1 MKLLKLLIFVFSFSN
16 SVFALLPTEIK
27 VCDDG
32 DEWPPY
38 AFYERTKG
46 VKSNKIIG
54 YSVDF
59 FDEILKKNKLKATY
73 SLIPWSRCLEGVKKG
88 EYDMALN
95 ATVNPERLE
104 QFLPTEA
111 YYILSESYIYKT
123 GNNLAKVQST
133 KDFKKKIICGQK
145 GYNYTY
151 LEIEDTDIKYSM
163 NSFPAAIEMI
173 KSNRCDLMPVNT
185 EVVLGYKIIGVGN
198 YLNDPALK
206 IEKIPGVS
214 GTEYVML
221 VSKSR
226 PYSNE
231 LLKLINSGIA
241 DLKNSKIEKELKH
254 NYFQD

>member
-1 MKLLKLLIFVFSFSN
+1 MNFFKILCIFFGLVN
-16 SVFALLPTEIK
+16 SLSAQLPNEIK
-27 VCDDG
+27 ICDDG

-46 VKSNKIIG
+46 VKSHKVIG

-59 FDEILKKNKLKATY
+59 LDEILKKNKLKGTY
-73 SLIPWSRCLEGVKKG
+73 SLIPWSRCLDGVKKG
-88 EYDMALN
+88 EFDLALN
-95 ATVNPERLE
+95 ATINPDRLE
-104 QFLPTEA
+104 QFFTTEA
-111 YYILSESYIYKT
+111 YYILSESYIYKA
-123 GNNLAKVQST
+123 GNSSAKIQST

-151 LEIEDTDIKYSM
+151 LEIEDSDIKYSM
-163 NSFPAAIEMI
+163 NSFPSAIEMI
-173 KSNRCDLMPVNT
+173 KSGRCDLMPVNT
-185 EVVLGYKIIGVGN
+185 EVILGYKLIGVGN
-198 YLNDPALK
+198 FIDDPSLK
-206 IEKIPGVS
+206 IEKIPGVP

-226 PYSNE
+226 PYSAE
-231 LLKLINSGIA
+231 LLKLINAGIS